1 MDYALVENPIMK
13 MLARALAFLLG
24 MGLVVLSPGPA
35 SACGTQTQSASS
47 SATSGATGIT
57 VGIEQE
63 VVASDCSGAPSG
75 SGDGSVPIID
85 LNLDI
90 LCVRYAIENNLDPYT
105 ECDLTEE
112 ELQEIAV
119 LTETMIASAFREL
132 PLPASDVIV
141 QPPNGRTLVN
151 FETNFYTEREPFDR
165 TLRLLGQRVDLEIT
179 PAQFAWNF
187 GDGGAAT
194 STTPGSAYP
203 DLEITHNYRAKGTYP
218 TRVDT
223 TYTATYRINGG
234 PARPVPGSVT
244 VAGESVTLEAVTA
257 KPRLVG

>member
-1 MDYALVENPIMK
+1 MIGRCLALTVALLTPS
-13 MLARALAFLLG
+13 LAIVAPWESAVACSKG
-24 MGLVVLSPGPA
+24 AAISGTTASSGA
-35 SACGTQTQSASS
+35 SAIMIAGETQSASS
-47 SATSGATGIT
+47 ACESES
-57 VGIEQE
+57 Q
-63 VVASDCSGAPSG
+63 SSG
-75 SGDGSVPIID
+75 SSDGSVPIID

-90 LCVRYAIENNLDPYT
+90 LCVRYAIDNGLDPYT

-234 PARPVPGSVT
+234 PSRPVPGSVT
-244 VAGESVTLEAVTA
+244 IGGEPVTLEAVTA